1 MSGDIKKQ
9 SNKLKVTPGW
19 SEHVRPYSEESK
31 FWFATWKSAGSPS
44 EGELYNLML
53 YTKRQYRYA
62 IRRLKG
68 ANDRIQN
75 D

>member
-1 MSGDIKKQ
+1 MDIMWCVEEASKECLSMSGDIKKQ

-44 EGELYNLML
+44 EGELYN
-53 YTKRQYRYA
+53 
-62 IRRLKG
+62 
-68 ANDRIQN
+68 
-75 D
+75 